1 MSSRRLRAAASHSGS
16 RGLALRA
23 RAIGPKGC
31 PTGPLFN
38 VGNGSSPRAISIEGG
53 VLASWVAPDGKLVA
67 AKLGPNGQPAE
78 KGLEIAEAVGG
89 VKDPPSIA
97 LAGARAA
104 FTWTEAMGPRGSTR
118 RLVLRTLDVA
128 CLP

>member
-1 MSSRRLRAAASHSGS
+1 M
-16 RGLALRA
+16 
-23 RAIGPKGC
+23 
-31 PTGPLFN
+31 
-38 VGNGSSPRAISIEGG
+38 
-53 VLASWVAPDGKLVA
+53 LASWVSPEGKLVA
-67 AKLGPNGQPAE
+67 AKLAPNGKPSE
-78 KGLEIAEAVGG
+78 KGLEIAEAIGG

-104 FTWTEAMGPRGSTR
+104 FTWTEAMGPSVSTR